1 MYHHFICWQFH
12 FRVLIYIVYIRHVF
26 LHSTIF
32 LENFFKSVTEFQSV
46 SIISCTPIF
55 LISHVIDFK
64 KSFKLL
70 WGQQKNEKISE
81 FEYDTLYD
89 NFIFIKYRAR
99 K

>member
-1 MYHHFICWQFH
+1 MFF
-12 FRVLIYIVYIRHVF
+12 YILQYF
-26 LHSTIF
+26 LKI
-32 LENFFKSVTEFQSV
+32 FFKSVTEFQSV

-81 FEYDTLYD
+81 FEYDT
-89 NFIFIKYRAR
+89 FR
-99 K
+99 

>member
-1 MYHHFICWQFH
+1 MFF
-12 FRVLIYIVYIRHVF
+12 YILQYF
-26 LHSTIF
+26 LKI
-32 LENFFKSVTEFQSV
+32 FFKLVTEFQSV

-81 FEYDTLYD
+81 FEYDTLD
-89 NFIFIKYRAR
+89 DMSNLTIFVI
-99 K
+99 

>member
-1 MYHHFICWQFH
+1 MFF
-12 FRVLIYIVYIRHVF
+12 YILQYF
-26 LHSTIF
+26 LKI
-32 LENFFKSVTEFQSV
+32 FFKSVTEFQSV

-81 FEYDTLYD
+81 FEYDTLD
-89 NFIFIKYRAR
+89 DMSNLTIFVI
-99 K
+99 

>member
-1 MYHHFICWQFH
+1 MFF
-12 FRVLIYIVYIRHVF
+12 YILQYF
-26 LHSTIF
+26 LKF
-32 LENFFKSVTEFQSV
+32 FFKSVTEFQSV

-81 FEYDTLYD
+81 FEYDTLD
-89 NFIFIKYRAR
+89 DMSNLTIFVI
-99 K
+99 

>member
-1 MYHHFICWQFH
+1 MFF
-12 FRVLIYIVYIRHVF
+12 YILQYF
-26 LHSTIF
+26 LKF
-32 LENFFKSVTEFQSV
+32 FFKLVTEFQSV

-81 FEYDTLYD
+81 FEYDTLD
-89 NFIFIKYRAR
+89 DMSNLTIFVI
-99 K
+99 